1 MTSTGTYSFA
11 SSPASGLT
19 LVAYA
24 RLGIRRTE
32 ITMQHLTDAATEANL
47 LQVSIS
53 NQQPNLWRS
62 EVYDITLTSGTASYD
77 LPARMIAVQD
87 IYLTTTPSGG
97 SASTATDRMLF
108 PMSLYEYDAQPNK
121 STEAPP
127 TTYVVF
133 KTIPTPTIK
142 FWQTPDDSA
151 TYTAHVRLLSQ
162 VQDASQISGASLD
175 LPYTYLDVYVAGLA
189 HRLSRIYAPDKEQM
203 RKQDYLEALAAAQN
217 TDTQDSVSMYVVPSF
232 GGYYR

>member
-1 MTSTGTYSFA
+1 
-11 SSPASGLT
+11 
-19 LVAYA
+19 
-24 RLGIRRTE
+24 
-32 ITMQHLTDAATEANL
+32 MQHLTDAATEANL
-47 LQVSIS
+47 LQVAIS

-62 EVYDITLTSGTASYD
+62 EVYDITLTEGDEAYD

-87 IYLTTTPSGG
+87 IYLTTTTSGG
-97 SASTATDRMLF
+97 SSTSTDRLLF

-121 STEAPP
+121 TTQAPP

-142 FWQTPDDSA
+142 FWQVPDGNA

-162 VQDASQISGASLD
+162 VQDASQVSGTSLD

-189 HRLSRIYAPDKEQM
+189 HRLSRIYAPDKEM
-203 RKQDYLEALAAAQN
+203 LRKQDYMEALAAAQS
-217 TDTQDSVSMYVVPSF
+217 TDTQDSVSMYVMPMFS
-232 GGYYR
+232 GYYR